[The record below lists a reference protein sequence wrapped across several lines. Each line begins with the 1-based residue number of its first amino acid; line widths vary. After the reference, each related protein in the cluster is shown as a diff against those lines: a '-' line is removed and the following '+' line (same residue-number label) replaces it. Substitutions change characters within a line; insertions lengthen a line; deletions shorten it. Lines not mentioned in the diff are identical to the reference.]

1 MKKIISILFISVFI
15 FANTNAQESKGKY
28 AIDFNFDPAAIFD
41 AGAGPM
47 FQMPLIKGRYFMSSS
62 LAIRAGIGLGFGG
75 DKTYTNVDPAI
86 DDNIKNTSFYLSI
99 APGIEKHF
107 GSDKFLVY
115 VGGEIPFSTYS
126 TKRETK
132 VGGTTTEDENLG
144 GGYIGV
150 GFNIV
155 TGFDY
160 YVFDNF
166 YIGAEFAPG
175 FSYRKNKEVT
185 VDGTITQR
193 ESTDY
198 DFGLTATSGIRI
210 GVRF

>member
-1 MKKIISILFISVFI
+1 MKKIISILLVSAFVFVN
-15 FANTNAQESKGKY
+15 ANAQDGKGKF
-28 AIDFNFDPAAIFD
+28 AFDFNFDPAAIFD
-41 AGAGPM
+41 ASAGPM
-47 FQMPLIKGRYFMSSS
+47 FQMPMLKGRYFISSS
-62 LAIRAGIGLGFGG
+62 LAIRAGVGLGFGS
-75 DKTYTNVDPAI
+75 DKTYTDIDPAI
-86 DDNIKNTSFYLSI
+86 DDYIKNSNFFLSI

-126 TKRETK
+126 TKTETK
-132 VGGTTTEDENLG
+132 VGATTTESENLS

-175 FSYRKNKEVT
+175 FSYRKNKERT
-185 VDGTITQR
+185 VDGTTTQK
-193 ESTDY
+193 ESTGY

>member
-15 FANTNAQESKGKY
+15 FANTNAQEGKGKY

-47 FQMPLIKGRYFMSSS
+47 FQMSLIKGRYFISSD

-75 DKTYTNVDPAI
+75 NKTYTNVDPAI
-86 DDNIKNTSFYLSI
+86 DDYVKNSSFLLSI

-107 GSDKFLVY
+107 GSDKFRVY

-126 TKRETK
+126 TKRETI
-132 VGGTTTEDENLG
+132 VGATTTKDENPN
-144 GGYIGV
+144 GGYTGV

-160 YVFDNF
+160 YLFDNF

-175 FSYRKNKEVT
+175 FSYHKNKEVT
-185 VDGTITQR
+185 FDGTITQR
-193 ESTDY
+193 ESTNY
-198 DFGLTATSGIRI
+198 NFGLAAASGIRI

>member
-1 MKKIISILFISVFI
+1 MKKIISILFISAFVFV
-15 FANTNAQESKGKY
+15 NTNAQESKGKF

-47 FQMPLIKGRYFMSSS
+47 FQMPLIKARYFISSGLS
-62 LAIRAGIGLGFGG
+62 IRAGIGLGFGG
-75 DKTYTNVDPAI
+75 SKTYTNVDPAI
-86 DDNIKNTSFYLSI
+86 DDYVKNSSFLFSI

-107 GSDKFLVY
+107 GSDKFSVY

-126 TKRETK
+126 TSGETK
-132 VGGTTTEDENLG
+132 IGATTTESENVS
-144 GGYIGV
+144 GGYTGL

-166 YIGAEFAPG
+166 YVGAEFAPG

-185 VDGTITQR
+185 VAGTVTQK
-193 ESTDY
+193 SSSNY
-198 DFGLTATSGIRI
+198 NFGLAATSGIRI

>member
-1 MKKIISILFISVFI
+1 MKKIIIVLFISAFVFTN
-15 FANTNAQESKGKY
+15 ANAQEVKGKF

-47 FQMPLIKGRYFMSSS
+47 FQMPILKGRYFISSG

-75 DKTYTNVDPAI
+75 DKTYTDPAN
-86 DDNIKNTSFYLSI
+86 DDYVKNSSFLLSI

-107 GSDKFLVY
+107 GSDKFRVY

-132 VGGTTTEDENLG
+132 VGVTTIESKNIS
-144 GGYIGV
+144 GGYTGV

-155 TGFDY
+155 AGFDY
-160 YVFDNF
+160 YVFDN
-166 YIGAEFAPG
+166 ILC
-175 FSYRKNKEVT
+175 R
-185 VDGTITQR
+185 R
-193 ESTDY
+193 
-198 DFGLTATSGIRI
+198 
-210 GVRF
+210 